1 MPIEGVTRVIGAL
14 YRAFAAALLPLPR
27 LRGMKNIKIVLTTAV
42 LTVPVLL
49 PTIAEARA
57 TWT

>member
-1 MPIEGVTRVIGAL
+1 
-14 YRAFAAALLPLPR
+14 
-27 LRGMKNIKIVLTTAV
+27 MKNIKIALTTVA
-42 LTVPVLL
+42 LSLPVVL

>member
-1 MPIEGVTRVIGAL
+1 MP
-14 YRAFAAALLPLPR
+14 
-27 LRGMKNIKIVLTTAV
+27 GMKNIKIALTTVA

-49 PTIAEARA
+49 PTVAEARA

>member
-1 MPIEGVTRVIGAL
+1 VIGVL
-14 YRAFAAALLPLPR
+14 YRSFAAALLPLPR

>member
-1 MPIEGVTRVIGAL
+1 MYGVGRSLGFLCRAVTDRLPAQSRVPA
-14 YRAFAAALLPLPR
+14 
-27 LRGMKNIKIVLTTAV
+27 MKNIKIALTTLA

-49 PTIAEARA
+49 PTVAEARA

>member
-1 MPIEGVTRVIGAL
+1 MNKIKVTAIGTAL
-14 YRAFAAALLPLPR
+14 SLSL
-27 LRGMKNIKIVLTTAV
+27 
-42 LTVPVLL
+42 LL

>member
-1 MPIEGVTRVIGAL
+1 
-14 YRAFAAALLPLPR
+14 
-27 LRGMKNIKIVLTTAV
+27 MKNIKIVLTTAV

>member
-1 MPIEGVTRVIGAL
+1 
-14 YRAFAAALLPLPR
+14 
-27 LRGMKNIKIVLTTAV
+27 MKNIKIVLTAAV